1 MDKGRIWRG
10 FFYCLGLLVLA
21 FGISLNTKTNLG
33 VSPLISV
40 SYSAA
45 YILNANFGNM
55 TFLWYGVFVLV
66 QIICHLCTKRYREI
80 VIDILQIPLSMV
92 FTRFLNVF
100 AVLLPNMTGSM
111 VVRILLLLL
120 AIVCT
125 GAGIGLTI
133 NARLVLNPG
142 DGIVQALADCSG
154 KKVST
159 VKNVL
164 DAVCVMITVIISLI
178 FTREVVGIGI
188 GTILAVIGVGR
199 VVAVYNRFFKEG
211 QLKLSGL
218 EGR

>member
-1 MDKGRIWRG
+1 MNKGRIWRG

-40 SYSAA
+40 SYSVA
-45 YILNANFGNM
+45 YICDANFGNV

-66 QIICHLCTKRYREI
+66 QIICHIFIKRYREI
-80 VIDILQIPLSMV
+80 VIDILQIPLSVV

-100 AVLLPNMTGSM
+100 AVVLPNMTGSL
-111 VVRILLLLL
+111 VVRILLLLV

-125 GAGIGLTI
+125 GVGIGLTI

-159 VKNVL
+159 VKNML
-164 DAVCVMITVIISLI
+164 DAACVCITIIISLI
-178 FTREVVGIGI
+178 FAGELVGIGI

-211 QLKLSGL
+211 QLKLSDL
-218 EGR
+218 EEK

>member
-1 MDKGRIWRG
+1 MSKGRIWRV
-10 FFYCLGLLVLA
+10 FFYCLGLLILA

-40 SYSAA
+40 SYSVAH
-45 YILNANFGNM
+45 ICNANFGNM
-55 TFLWYGVFVLV
+55 TFLWYAVFVLV
-66 QIICHLCTKRYREI
+66 QIVCHICTKRYREI
-80 VIDILQIPLSMV
+80 IIDILQIPLSVV

-100 AVLLPNMTGSM
+100 AVIIPDMTGGM
-111 VVRILLLLL
+111 VFRLLALIL

-125 GAGIGLTI
+125 GVGIGLTI
-133 NARLVLNPG
+133 NAHLILNPG

-159 VKNVL
+159 VKNLL
-164 DAVCVMITVIISLI
+164 DATCVMITIVISLL
-178 FTREVVGIGI
+178 FTGGIVGIGI

-199 VVAVYNRFFKEG
+199 VVAVYNHFFKEG

-218 EGR
+218 ERK

>member
-1 MDKGRIWRG
+1 MDKSKIWRVL
-10 FFYCLGLLVLA
+10 FYCLGLLILA

-40 SYSAA
+40 SYSVA
-45 YILNANFGNM
+45 YICEANFGNM

-66 QIICHLCTKRYREI
+66 QVGCHVCTKRYREI
-80 VIDILQIPLSMV
+80 IIDILQIPLSMV

-100 AVLLPNMTGSM
+100 AVVLPDMTGSL
-111 VVRILLLLL
+111 VPRFLALIL

-133 NARLVLNPG
+133 NVRLILNPG
-142 DGIVQALADCSG
+142 DGIVQALADCSR

-164 DAVCVMITVIISLI
+164 DATCVVITIVVSLI
-178 FTREVVGIGI
+178 FAGEIVGIGL
-188 GTILAVIGVGR
+188 GTIVAVIGVGR
-199 VVAVYNRFFKEG
+199 VVAVYNHFFKDA
-211 QLKLSGL
+211 QLKLSGM
-218 EGR
+218 EDK